1 VGTRA
6 FDLGGRVALVTGG
19 GTGLG
24 RGSAAALR
32 EAGAAVVVAGRRAD
46 VLAATAAEIGADWV
60 ACDVTDAASVQAAVR
75 RVTERQGRLDI
86 LVTSAGLNLRG
97 PSLEYPEADWDRV
110 HAVNTKGTFLCCQAA
125 ARAMRERGYGKIVNI
140 ASLASEAGF
149 PNIVAY
155 ASSKGG
161 VRQLTKSL
169 ALEWAPFGIRVNAI
183 EPGFFRTEFTEP
195 LFQNPAWVQK
205 VMARI
210 PLARTGLPEDLGG
223 TVVYLASAA
232 SDYVTGELIRVDGG
246 VLAG

>member
-1 VGTRA
+1 MGSSG
-6 FDLGGRVALVTGG
+6 FDLTGRVALVTGG

-32 EAGAAVVVAGRRAD
+32 DAGAVVVVAGRRTE
-46 VLAATAAEIGADWV
+46 VLSAVATEIGGDWV
-60 ACDVTDAASVQAAVR
+60 ACDVVDPASVDAAVR
-75 RVTERQGRLDI
+75 AVVERHGSLDI
-86 LVTSAGLNLRG
+86 LVNSAGLNLRG
-97 PSLEYPEADWDRV
+97 ASLDYPDADWDRV

-125 ARAMRERGYGKIVNI
+125 GRVMRPRGYGKIVNI

-169 ALEWAPFGIRVNAI
+169 AVEWAPYGIRVNAI

-195 LFQNPAWVQK
+195 LFQNPAWVEK
-205 VMARI
+205 VMGRI
-210 PLARTGLPEDLGG
+210 PLGRPGRPEDLGG
-223 TVVYLASAA
+223 SVVYLAAAA

>member
-1 VGTRA
+1 MGGSG
-6 FDLGGRVALVTGG
+6 FDLTGRVALVTGG

-32 EAGAAVVVAGRRAD
+32 KAGAAVVVAGRRAE
-46 VLAATAAEIGADWV
+46 VLSTTASQLGADWV
-60 ACDVTDAASVQAAVR
+60 VCDVTDPASVETAIRTV
-75 RVTERQGRLDI
+75 VERHGALDV
-86 LVTSAGLNLRG
+86 LVNSAGLNLRG
-97 PSLEYPEADWDRV
+97 ASLEYPAADWDQV

-125 ARAMRERGYGKIVNI
+125 ARVMRPRGYGKIVNI

-169 ALEWAPFGIRVNAI
+169 AVEWAPYGIRVNAI

-205 VMARI
+205 VMGRI
-210 PLARTGLPEDLGG
+210 PLGRTGLPEDLGG
-223 TVVYLASAA
+223 TVVFLAAAA

>member
-1 VGTRA
+1 MGRSG
-6 FDLGGRVALVTGG
+6 FDLTGRVALVTGG

-24 RGSAAALR
+24 RGGAAALR
-32 EAGAAVVVAGRRAD
+32 DAGATVVVAGRRAE
-46 VLAATAAEIGADWV
+46 VLSTAASQLGADWV
-60 ACDVTDAASVQAAVR
+60 ACDVTDATSV
-75 RVTERQGRLDI
+75 ERAIRTVVERHGGLDI
-86 LVTSAGLNLRG
+86 LVNSAGLNLRG
-97 PSLEYPEADWDRV
+97 ASLEYPAGDWDQV

-125 ARAMRERGYGKIVNI
+125 ARVMRPRGYGKIVNI

-169 ALEWAPFGIRVNAI
+169 AVEWAPYGIRVNAI

-205 VMARI
+205 VTGRI
-210 PLARTGLPEDLGG
+210 PLGRTGLPEDLGG
-223 TVVYLASAA
+223 TVVFLAAAA

>member
-1 VGTRA
+1 MGMSS
-6 FDLGGRVALVTGG
+6 FDLTGKVAFVTGG

-24 RGSAAALR
+24 RGSAAGLR
-32 EAGAAVVVAGRRAD
+32 AAGAVVVIAGRRTD
-46 VLAATAAEIGADWV
+46 VLKATAADLGVDWLV
-60 ACDVTDAASVQAAVR
+60 CDVTDPASVAEAVR
-75 RVTERQGRLDI
+75 SVSERQGALDI
-86 LVTSAGLNLRG
+86 LVNSAGLNLRG
-97 PSLEYPEADWDRV
+97 ASLEYPDVDWDRV

-125 ARAMRERGYGKIVNI
+125 GRVMRARGYGKIVNI

-169 ALEWAPFGIRVNAI
+169 AVEWAPYGIRVNAI

-195 LFQNPAWVQK
+195 LFQNPTWAQK
-205 VMARI
+205 VMGRI
-210 PLARTGLPEDLGG
+210 PLGRPGLPEDLSG

>member
-1 VGTRA
+1 MATSG
-6 FDLGGRVALVTGG
+6 FDLTGRVALVTGG

-24 RGSAAALR
+24 RGSVAALR
-32 EAGAAVVVAGRRAD
+32 EAGASVVVAGRRVE
-46 VLAATAAEIGADWV
+46 VLTATASQLGTDWV
-60 ACDVTDAASVQAAVR
+60 ACDVTDPASVAAAVR
-75 RVTERQGRLDI
+75 TVVERHGSLDI
-86 LVTSAGLNLRG
+86 LVNSAGLNLRG
-97 PSLEYPEADWDRV
+97 ASLDYPDADWDRV

-125 ARAMRERGYGKIVNI
+125 GRVMRPRSYGKIVNI

-169 ALEWAPFGIRVNAI
+169 AVEWAPYGIRVNAI

-205 VMARI
+205 VMGRI
-210 PLARTGLPEDLGG
+210 PLGRPGLPEDLGG
-223 TVVYLASAA
+223 TVVYLAAAA

>member
-1 VGTRA
+1 MAIAG
-6 FDLGGRVALVTGG
+6 FDLTGRVALVTGG

-24 RGSAAALR
+24 RGSASALR
-32 EAGAAVVVAGRRAD
+32 EAGAAVVVAGRRPE
-46 VLAATAAEIGADWV
+46 VLAATASALGADWV
-60 ACDVTDAASVQAAVR
+60 ICDVTEPVSVEAAVR
-75 RVTERQGRLDI
+75 TVVDRHGSLDI
-86 LVTSAGLNLRG
+86 LVNSAGLNLRG
-97 PSLEYPEADWDRV
+97 PSLDYPDADWDRV
-110 HAVNTKGTFLCCQAA
+110 HAVNTKGTFLCCQVAG
-125 ARAMRERGYGKIVNI
+125 RVMRPRGYGKIVNI

-169 ALEWAPFGIRVNAI
+169 AVEWAPYGIRVNAI

-205 VMARI
+205 VMGRI
-210 PLARTGLPEDLGG
+210 PLGRPGLPEDLGG
-223 TVVYLASAA
+223 TVVYLASRA

>member
-1 VGTRA
+1 MGMA
-6 FDLGGRVALVTGG
+6 GFDLTGRVALVTGG
-19 GTGLG
+19 GSGLG

-32 EAGAAVVVAGRRAD
+32 EAGATVVVAARRIAP
-46 VLAATAAEIGADWV
+46 LTAVASAIGADWV
-60 ACDVTDAASVQAAVR
+60 ACDVTDASSVEAAVR
-75 RVTERQGRLDI
+75 AVVERHGQLDI
-86 LVTSAGLNLRG
+86 LINSAGLNLRG
-97 PSLEYPEADWDRV
+97 PSLEYPAADWDRV

-125 ARAMRERGYGKIVNI
+125 GRVMRPREYGKIVNI

-169 ALEWAPFGIRVNAI
+169 AVEWAAYGIRVNAI

-195 LFQNPAWVQK
+195 LFQNPGWVQK

-210 PLARTGLPEDLGG
+210 PLGRTGLPEDLGG
-223 TVVYLASAA
+223 TVVYLASSA